1 VFQTFGLGLEYRC
14 LKSHLGSWTQLVVR
28 GRGGVWTD
36 SCRAAPPLA
45 VRSGFSGVS
54 VWTCYFGAP
63 TEVVVKPSR
72 SRGNPL
78 FTEGARLS
86 VPLAPAGTLGVPGCL
101 LGGGHAK
108 GPQDATAGI
117 LALLS
122 RVWYPARR
130 AIALSVVFLKKTLSQ
145 GGLRD
150 SRVGGEIEFF
160 GRPRGFRGRGTSGAW
175 RLRAS
180 PQGTD
185 GFPTGPGSGGP
196 QGTIGPSLRKGG
208 PPTPSL
214 TFRRDPLARRS
225 S

>member
-1 VFQTFGLGLEYRC
+1 MTHSVQSAWLPPISLMPSRKGVAPPRWARILCSDLLASASCDGAQCRTWV
-14 LKSHLGSWTQLVVR
+14 HLPDALSEGIAPSDVTYFCVPNFWPRPRVSVPNVAPGFVDTTCCA
-28 GRGGVWTD
+28 GAGGVWTD

-86 VPLAPAGTLGVPGCL
+86 VPLAPTGTLGVPGCL

-117 LALLS
+117 LAQ
-122 RVWYPARR
+122 P
-130 AIALSVVFLKKTLSQ
+130 
-145 GGLRD
+145 D
-150 SRVGGEIEFF
+150 
-160 GRPRGFRGRGTSGAW
+160 GR
-175 RLRAS
+175 
-180 PQGTD
+180 
-185 GFPTGPGSGGP
+185 
-196 QGTIGPSLRKGG
+196 
-208 PPTPSL
+208 
-214 TFRRDPLARRS
+214 
-225 S
+225 

>member
-1 VFQTFGLGLEYRC
+1 MPKVAPGFVDTACCAGA
-14 LKSHLGSWTQLVVR
+14 
-28 GRGGVWTD
+28 GGVWTD

-130 AIALSVVFLKKTLSQ
+130 AIALSVVVLKESCPKAAY
-145 GGLRD
+145 
-150 SRVGGEIEFF
+150 
-160 GRPRGFRGRGTSGAW
+160 GTRAW
-175 RLRAS
+175 
-180 PQGTD
+180 GV
-185 GFPTGPGSGGP
+185 
-196 QGTIGPSLRKGG
+196 K
-208 PPTPSL
+208 
-214 TFRRDPLARRS
+214 
-225 S
+225 